1 MSLRGARIFHV
12 NVNCR
17 DLESAAAFYV
27 EGIGLQK
34 GTRTTPEAEQS
45 GAAFGLDRARWDAW
59 ILVGDHGFVG
69 GAVDLLE
76 WQHPAPVG
84 SPPSSLAQP
93 GFARIGVSVPD
104 LGAAISSATS
114 AGGQVWSEIVHHREG
129 GNDVRLVMT
138 SDLDGTCVELFE
150 GPGPRLMFVGVT
162 CSDIE
167 ASVAFYRSLGFT
179 ELLRVHSEP
188 EDGAHL
194 RLAGRVVMD
203 EVMMAAPGGGEVM
216 LMLAAFPSHPISTV
230 TRRAANSL
238 GMWRCALLVPEIE
251 SATAALQAA
260 GAELISAP
268 VSMAMGPGLP
278 ELRFVCGFGPDGE
291 VIELIEAPT

>member
-1 MSLRGARIFHV
+1 MSLSGARIFHV

-17 DLESAAAFYV
+17 DLDSAAAYYV
-27 EGIGLQK
+27 DGIGLNK

-45 GAAFGLDRARWDAW
+45 GVAFGLDRARWDAW
-59 ILVGDHGFVG
+59 ILVGDHGFGG

-76 WQHPAPVG
+76 WKHPAPVG

-104 LGAAISSATS
+104 LDIAIRNATS
-114 AGGQVWSEIVHHREG
+114 AGGQVWSQIVHHHEG

-138 SDLDGTCVELFE
+138 SDPDGTCVELFE

-162 CSDIE
+162 CSDLE
-167 ASVAFYRSLGFT
+167 ASVAFYQALGFT

-194 RLAGRVVMD
+194 RLAGTVVMD

-216 LMLAAFPSHPISTV
+216 LMLASFLSHPTSTAS
-230 TRRAANSL
+230 RRAANSL
-238 GMWRCALLVPEIE
+238 GMWRCALLVPGIE
-251 SATAALQAA
+251 SATAALRAS

-268 VSMAMGPGLP
+268 VKMAMGLGLP
-278 ELRFVCGFGPDGE
+278 ELRFVCAFGPDGE
-291 VIELIEAPT
+291 VIELIESP